1 MDKLIR
7 FLDVIDRTYSG
18 PLVDEE
24 EFDLKYVA
32 GGVQRVLQKYDI
44 KFNKDNIIQ
53 QDDALIDR
61 AFEAGLDFLIEC
73 GVYNR
78 STGRLIKFSREEIAE
93 ALRSA
98 PSEVTIGEGP
108 DARNFRSR
116 KVEDRLPPQVSG
128 GPIGTPLS
136 ENQYVPIMQSYWQE
150 PILDLIV
157 PGTLATTYGRQLRS
171 KSPLEIAA
179 SWQEVFFGNEAAER
193 TGRQGLAR
201 MCVEMSISDIGH
213 LSSISRGGFKPTD
226 VHVVPMI
233 GEMKTNHE
241 LLNKIAHSIHQKG
254 VILGFYNPILGGLA
268 GPEEGVAILIIAGWI
283 AMHMIYIP
291 DSVESCPTHPFM
303 FNSTGPQILRA
314 VSVAAAAFARNT
326 HLLTEFMTSP
336 VSGPG
341 TESLLYECVG
351 MAVVASVCGAS
362 RILGV
367 RSAVGVVE
375 NHCSGLETRFNGE
388 IAHAAAGMSREQA
401 DQIVK
406 LALSKYLPLL
416 ETKPIGLAFEKV
428 YDLDS
433 LHPRKDWMD
442 IFDKVKEEV
451 SNWGLLTGNVQ

>member
-1 MDKLIR
+1 MDKLTR

-24 EFDLKYVA
+24 EFDLKMVA
-32 GGVQRVLQKYDI
+32 GGVRRVLQKYGL
-44 KFNKDNIIQ
+44 KFNKDHIIQ
-53 QDDALIDR
+53 QDNALIDR

-73 GVYNR
+73 GVFNR
-78 STGRLIKFSREEIAE
+78 STGRLIKFSRAEIMDVLE
-93 ALRSA
+93 AA
-98 PSEVTIGEGP
+98 PSQVAIGEGA
-108 DARNFRSR
+108 DARLYCTR
-116 KVEDRLPPQVSG
+116 KLEDPTPPQVSG

-136 ENQYVPIMQSYWQE
+136 EDQYVSIMQSYWQE

-157 PGTLATTYGRQLRS
+157 PGTLATTYGRQLRA
-171 KSPLEIAA
+171 KSPLEILA
-179 SWQEVFFGNEAAER
+179 SWQEVTLGNEAAR
-193 TGRQGLAR
+193 RAGRPGLSR

-241 LLNKIAHSIHQKG
+241 LLNKVAHSIHQNG

-268 GPEEGVAILIIAGWI
+268 GPEEGVAVLIIAGWI
-283 AMHMIYIP
+283 ALHMIYMP
-291 DSVESCPTHPFM
+291 DSVESCPTHPFL

-351 MAVVASVCGAS
+351 MAMVASVCGAS

-367 RSAVGVVE
+367 RSSVGVVE
-375 NHCSGLETRFNGE
+375 NHCTGLETRFNGE
-388 IAHAAAGMSREQA
+388 VAHAAAGLSRSDA
-401 DQIVK
+401 DGIVK
-406 LALSKYLPLL
+406 QAVAAYLPQL
-416 ETKPIGLAFEKV
+416 EAKPVGLPFDQAYDPSTVLPRQSWLDV
-428 YDLDS
+428 Y
-433 LHPRKDWMD
+433 
-442 IFDKVKEEV
+442 DKVKAQV
-451 SNWGLLTGNVQ
+451 TLWGLPLG

>member
-1 MDKLIR
+1 MDKLTR

-18 PLVDEE
+18 PMVDEE
-24 EFDLKYVA
+24 EFDLKLVA
-32 GGVQRVLQKYDI
+32 GGVQRVLQKYAL
-44 KFNKDNIIQ
+44 KFNKDHIIQ
-53 QDDALIDR
+53 QEDAFIDR
-61 AFEAGLDFLIEC
+61 VFEAGLDFLVEC
-73 GVYNR
+73 GVFNR
-78 STGRLIKFSREEIAE
+78 STGRLIKFTRQEILD
-93 ALRSA
+93 ALESA
-98 PSEVTIGEGP
+98 PSEIMIGEGT
-108 DARNFRSR
+108 DARHYTTR
-116 KVEDRLPPQVSG
+116 KLEDPTPPQVSG

-136 ENQYVPIMQSYWQE
+136 EDQYVSIMQSYWQE

-157 PGTLATTYGRQLRS
+157 PGTLSTTYGRQLRA

-179 SWQEVFFGNEAAER
+179 SWQEVTFGNQAAQLA
-193 TGRQGLAR
+193 GRPGLSR

-241 LLNKIAHSIHQKG
+241 LLNKVAHSIHQKG

-268 GPEEGVAILIIAGWI
+268 GPEEGVAVLIIAGWI
-283 AMHMIYIP
+283 ALHMIYQP
-291 DSVESCPTHPFM
+291 DSVESCPTHPFL

-351 MAVVASVCGAS
+351 MATVASVCGAS
-362 RILGV
+362 RVLGV

-375 NHCSGLETRFNGE
+375 NHCTGLETRFNGE
-388 IAHAAAGMSREQA
+388 VAHAAAGLSRSDA
-401 DQIVK
+401 DEIVK
-406 LALSKYLPLL
+406 KAVAAYLPALQA
-416 ETKPIGLAFEKV
+416 KPVGLPFDQAYDPTTILPRQSWLDV
-428 YDLDS
+428 YG
-433 LHPRKDWMD
+433 
-442 IFDKVKEEV
+442 KVKQQV
-451 SNWGLLTGNVQ
+451 SDWGLPLG

>member
-1 MDKLIR
+1 MDKLTR
-7 FLDVIDRTYSG
+7 FLDIIDRTYSG

-24 EFDLKYVA
+24 EFDLKIVA
-32 GGVQRVLQKYDI
+32 QGVKRVLQKYNL
-44 KFNKDNIIQ
+44 KFNRDTIIQ

-61 AFEAGLDFLIEC
+61 AFEAGLDFLVEC

-78 STGRLIKFSREEIAE
+78 STGRLIKFTRAEILDVLE
-93 ALRSA
+93 AA
-98 PSEVTIGEGP
+98 PSKVTIGAGQ
-108 DARNFRSR
+108 DARLFRTR
-116 KVEDRLPPQVSG
+116 KLEDPTPPQVSG

-136 ENQYVPIMQSYWQE
+136 EDQYVTIMQSYWQE

-157 PGTLATTYGRQLRS
+157 PGTLATTYGRQLRA
-171 KSPLEIAA
+171 KSPLEIGA
-179 SWQEVFFGNEAAER
+179 SWQEVTLGNEAAR
-193 TGRQGLAR
+193 RAGRPGLSR

-241 LLNKIAHSIHQKG
+241 LLNKVAHSIHQNG

-268 GPEEGVAILIIAGWI
+268 GPEEGVAVLVIAGWI
-283 AMHMIYIP
+283 ALHMIYMP
-291 DSVESCPTHPFM
+291 DSVESCPTHPFL

-351 MAVVASVCGAS
+351 MAMVASVCGAS

-375 NHCSGLETRFNGE
+375 NHCTGLETRFNGE
-388 IAHAAAGMSREQA
+388 VAQAAAGMSRSDA
-401 DQIVK
+401 DEIVK
-406 LALSKYLPLL
+406 QAVAAYLPSF
-416 ETKPIGLAFEKV
+416 ESKPVGLPFVKV
-428 YDLDS
+428 YDPNTIQPNEAWLGVYE
-433 LHPRKDWMD
+433 
-442 IFDKVKEEV
+442 KVKEQV
-451 SNWGLLTGNVQ
+451 SSWGMPLG

>member
-1 MDKLIR
+1 MEKLTR
-7 FLDVIDRTYSG
+7 FLDVIDRSYNG

-24 EFDLKYVA
+24 EFDLKFVA
-32 GGVQRVLQKYDI
+32 GGVKRVLQKYAI

-78 STGRLIKFSREEIAE
+78 STGRLIKFSREEIFE
-93 ALRSA
+93 VLQSA
-98 PSEVTIGEGP
+98 PSEITIGEGP
-108 DARNFRSR
+108 DARIYRTR
-116 KVEDRLPPQVSG
+116 KVEDPTPPQVSG

-136 ENQYVPIMQSYWQE
+136 ENHYVSIIQSYWQE

-171 KSPLEIAA
+171 NSPLEIAA
-179 SWQEVFFGNEAAER
+179 SWQEVFLGNQAAER
-193 TGRQGLAR
+193 AGRPGLSR
-201 MCVEMSISDIGH
+201 MCVEMSISDVGH

-283 AMHMIYIP
+283 ALHMIYTP
-291 DSVESCPTHPFM
+291 DCVESCPTHPFM
-303 FNSTGPQILRA
+303 FNSPGPQILRA
-314 VSVAAAAFARNT
+314 VTAAPAAFARHT

-341 TESLLYECVG
+341 IESLLYECTG

-375 NHCSGLETRFNGE
+375 KH
-388 IAHAAAGMSREQA
+388 
-401 DQIVK
+401 
-406 LALSKYLPLL
+406 LS
-416 ETKPIGLAFEKV
+416 
-428 YDLDS
+428 
-433 LHPRKDWMD
+433 
-442 IFDKVKEEV
+442 
-451 SNWGLLTGNVQ
+451 

>member
-7 FLDVIDRTYSG
+7 FLDVIDRTYRG
-18 PLVDEE
+18 LLVDEE

-32 GGVQRVLQKYDI
+32 GGVQRVLKKYSI

-61 AFEAGLDFLIEC
+61 AFEAALDFLIEC

-78 STGRLIKFSREEIAE
+78 STGRVIKFSRDEILE
-93 ALRSA
+93 VLKSA
-98 PSEVTIGEGP
+98 PSGITIGEGA
-108 DARNFRSR
+108 DARNYRIR
-116 KVEDRLPPQVSG
+116 KVEDSMPPQVSG

-136 ENQYVPIMQSYWQE
+136 EEQFVPIMQSYWQE

-157 PGTLATTYGRQLRS
+157 PGTLSTTYGRQLRA

-179 SWQEVFFGNEAAER
+179 SWQESRLGNEAAAR
-193 TGRQGLAR
+193 AGRPGLAR
-201 MCVEMSISDIGH
+201 MCVEGAISDIGY

-241 LLNKIAHSIHQKG
+241 LLNKIVHSIHQKG
-254 VILGFYNPILGGLA
+254 VILGFYNPILGGMA

-283 AMHMIYIP
+283 ALHMIYMP
-291 DSVESCPTHPFM
+291 DSVESCPTHPFT

-341 TESLLYECVG
+341 TESLLYECIG
-351 MAVVASVCGAS
+351 MAAVASACGAS
-362 RILGV
+362 RVLGV

-388 IAHAAAGMSREQA
+388 VARAVAGMSRTQVE
-401 DQIVK
+401 QIVK
-406 LALSKYLPLL
+406 RAISSYLPLL
-416 ETKPIGLAFEKV
+416 ETKPIGKPFEIV
-428 YDLDS
+428 YDLETIRPS
-433 LHPRKDWMD
+433 KSWLN
-442 IFDKVKEEV
+442 IYDKVKEEV
-451 SNWGLLTGNVQ
+451 SRWGLVLG

>member
-1 MDKLIR
+1 MDKLSR

-18 PLVDEE
+18 PMVDEE
-24 EFDLKYVA
+24 EFDLQYVA
-32 GGVQRVLQKYDI
+32 GGVQRVLQKYNI
-44 KFNKDNIIQ
+44 RFNKDHIIQ

-61 AFEAGLDFLIEC
+61 AFEAGLDFLLEC

-78 STGRLIKFSREEIAE
+78 STGRIIKFSRDEIMNT
-93 ALRSA
+93 LQSA
-98 PSEVTIGEGP
+98 PSQCTIGEGADVREYRP
-108 DARNFRSR
+108 R
-116 KVEDRLPPQVSG
+116 KVEDPTPPQISG

-136 ENQYVPIMQSYWQE
+136 EQQYVPIMQSYWQE

-157 PGTLATTYGRQLRS
+157 PGTLATTYGRQLRA

-179 SWQEVFFGNEAAER
+179 SWQESAFGNEAAER
-193 TGRQGLAR
+193 AGRPGLAR

-213 LSSISRGGFKPTD
+213 LSSISRGGFKSSD
-226 VHVVPMI
+226 VHVVPLI

-241 LLNKIAHSIHQKG
+241 LLNKIAHSIHQHG

-283 AMHMIYIP
+283 ALHMIYMP
-291 DSVESCPTHPFM
+291 DSVESCPTHPFT
-303 FNSTGPQILRA
+303 FNSTAPQILRA

-341 TESLLYECVG
+341 TPTLLYECTA
-351 MAVVASVCGAS
+351 MAMVASVCGAS
-362 RILGV
+362 RVLGV

-388 IAHAAAGMSREQA
+388 VAHAAAGLTRAQA
-401 DQIVK
+401 DQMVK
-406 LALSKYLPLL
+406 LAIASYLPHLDA
-416 ETKPIGLAFEKV
+416 KPMGLPFEEV
-428 YDLDS
+428 YDLETVRPKAIWTDVYEQVREQ
-433 LHPRKDWMD
+433 LFH
-442 IFDKVKEEV
+442 
-451 SNWGLLTGNVQ
+451 WGLPLG

>member
-1 MDKLIR
+1 MDKLPR

-18 PLVDEE
+18 QMMEEE

-32 GGVQRVLQKYDI
+32 GGVQRALQKYNI
-44 KFNKDNIIQ
+44 KFNKENIIQ

-61 AFEAGLDFLIEC
+61 AFEAGLDFLVET

-78 STGRLIKFSREEIAE
+78 STGRLIKFSRAEIIDTLE
-93 ALRSA
+93 AA
-98 PSEVTIGEGP
+98 PSEVTIGEGA
-108 DARNFRSR
+108 DARRYHTR
-116 KVEDRLPPQVSG
+116 KVGDPIPPQVSG

-136 ENQYVPIMQSYWQE
+136 EDQYVSIMQSYWQE

-157 PGTLATTYGRQLRS
+157 PGTLSTTYGRQLRA

-179 SWQEVFFGNEAAER
+179 SWQEVFLGNEAAKR
-193 TGRQGLAR
+193 AGRPGLSR

-241 LLNKIAHSIHQKG
+241 LLNKIAHSIHQNG

-268 GPEEGVAILIIAGWI
+268 GPEEGVAVLLIAGWI
-283 AMHMIYIP
+283 ALHMIYMP
-291 DSVESCPTHPFM
+291 DSVESCPTHPFT
-303 FNSTGPQILRA
+303 FNSTAPQILRA

-341 TESLLYECVG
+341 TESLLYECTA
-351 MAVVASVCGAS
+351 MALVASVCGAS

-388 IAHAAAGMSREQA
+388 VAHAAAGMERQQA

-406 LALSKYLPLL
+406 HAVASYLPQL
-416 ETKPIGLAFEKV
+416 EAKPIGLPFEKV
-428 YDLDS
+428 YDPHTIRPL
-433 LHPRKDWMD
+433 KGWMD
-442 IFDKVKEEV
+442 VYDKVKEQV
-451 SNWGLLTGNVQ
+451 SDWGLPLG

>member
-1 MDKLIR
+1 MDKLTR

-24 EFDLKYVA
+24 EFDLKVVA
-32 GGVQRVLQKYDI
+32 GGVQRVLQKYNI

-53 QDDALIDR
+53 QDDALTDR
-61 AFEAGLDFLIEC
+61 AFEAGLDFLINC

-78 STGRLIKFSREEIAE
+78 STGRLIKFSREEIVE
-93 ALRSA
+93 VLNSA
-98 PSEVTIGEGP
+98 PSEITIGEGP
-108 DARNFRSR
+108 DARNYRAR
-116 KVEDRLPPQVSG
+116 KVGDPTPPQVSG

-136 ENQYVPIMQSYWQE
+136 ENQYVKIMQSYWQE

-157 PGTLATTYGRQLRS
+157 PGTLSTTYGRQLRA

-179 SWQEVFFGNEAAER
+179 SWQEVYLGNEAAKR
-193 TGRQGLAR
+193 AGRSGLSR
-201 MCVEMSISDIGH
+201 MCVEMSISDVGH

-241 LLNKIAHSIHQKG
+241 LLNKIAHSIHQNG

-283 AMHMIYIP
+283 ALHMIYMP

-336 VSGPG
+336 VSSPG
-341 TESLLYECVG
+341 TESLLYECTG
-351 MAVVASVCGAS
+351 MALVASACGAS

-375 NHCSGLETRFNGE
+375 NHCTGLETRFNGE
-388 IAHAAAGMSREQA
+388 VAHAAAGLSREQA

-406 LALSKYLPLL
+406 LALSNYLPQL
-416 ETKPIGLAFEKV
+416 ETKPIGLPFEKV
-428 YDLDS
+428 YDVDTVRPQKAWLDVY
-433 LHPRKDWMD
+433 
-442 IFDKVKEEV
+442 DKAMEQV
-451 SNWGLLTGNVQ
+451 SNWGLLFG

>member
-1 MDKLIR
+1 MNKLSR
-7 FLDVIDRTYSG
+7 FLEVIDRTYTG
-18 PLVDEE
+18 PMVDEE
-24 EFDLKYVA
+24 EFDLKFVA
-32 GGVQRVLQKYDI
+32 GGVQRVLQKYAI
-44 KFNKDNIIQ
+44 KFNKDHIIQ

-61 AFEAGLDFLIEC
+61 AFEAGLDFLVEC

-78 STGRLIKFSREEIAE
+78 STGRLIKFSRDEI
-93 ALRSA
+93 LTTLQSA
-98 PSEVTIGEGP
+98 PSGITIGEGA
-108 DARNFRSR
+108 DARDYRPR
-116 KVEDRLPPQVSG
+116 KVEDTTPPQVSG

-136 ENQYVPIMQSYWQE
+136 ESQYVPIMQSYWQE

-157 PGTLATTYGRQLRS
+157 PGTLATTYGRQLRA

-179 SWQEVFFGNEAAER
+179 SWQEVFLGNEAASR
-193 TGRQGLAR
+193 AGRPGLSR

-241 LLNKIAHSIHQKG
+241 LLNKIAHSIHQNG

-268 GPEEGVAILIIAGWI
+268 GPEEGVAVLIIAGWI
-283 AMHMIYIP
+283 ALHMIYMP
-291 DSVESCPTHPFM
+291 DSVESCPTHPFT
-303 FNSTGPQILRA
+303 FNSTSPGILRA

-341 TESLLYECVG
+341 TESLLYECTA
-351 MAVVASVCGAS
+351 MALVASACGAS

-388 IAHAAAGMSREQA
+388 VAHATAGLSRQQA
-401 DQIVK
+401 DQIVR
-406 LALSKYLPLL
+406 LAIAKYLPQL
-416 ETKPIGLAFEKV
+416 ETKPIGLPFEKV
-428 YDLDS
+428 YDLETVQPKKEWTDVY
-433 LHPRKDWMD
+433 
-442 IFDKVKEEV
+442 DKVKEQV
-451 SNWGLLTGNVQ
+451 SDWGLPLG

>member
-1 MDKLIR
+1 MDKLAR
-7 FLDVIDRTYSG
+7 FLDVIDRAYSG

-24 EFDLKYVA
+24 EFDLKIVA
-32 GGVQRVLQKYDI
+32 GGVKRVLQKYNI
-44 KFNKDNIIQ
+44 KFDKEHIIQ

-61 AFEAGLDFLIEC
+61 AFEAGLDFLVEC

-78 STGRLIKFSREEIAE
+78 RTSRLIKFTRAEILDVLE
-93 ALRSA
+93 AA
-98 PSEVTIGEGP
+98 PSTVTIGEGP
-108 DARNFRSR
+108 DARHFRTR
-116 KVEDRLPPQVSG
+116 KLEDRTRPQVSG

-136 ENQYVPIMQSYWQE
+136 EDQYVSIMQSYWQE

-157 PGTLATTYGRQLRS
+157 PGTLATTYGRQLRA

-179 SWQEVFFGNEAAER
+179 SWLEVTLGNEAAR
-193 TGRQGLAR
+193 RAGRPGLSR

-241 LLNKIAHSIHQKG
+241 LLNKVAHSIHQNG

-268 GPEEGVAILIIAGWI
+268 GPEEGVAVLIIAGWI
-283 AMHMIYIP
+283 ALHMIYMA

-303 FNSTGPQILRA
+303 FNSTAPQILRA

-336 VSGPG
+336 ASGPG
-341 TESLLYECVG
+341 NESLLFECTG
-351 MAVVASVCGAS
+351 MATVATVCGAS

-375 NHCSGLETRFNGE
+375 NHCTGLESRFNGE
-388 IAHAAAGMSREQA
+388 VAHAAAGLSREQA
-401 DQIVK
+401 DRIVK
-406 LALSKYLPLL
+406 QAIAAYLPLI
-416 ETKPIGLAFEKV
+416 ESKPIGLPFEKV
-428 YDLDS
+428 YDPNTIQPNKAWLGVYE
-433 LHPRKDWMD
+433 
-442 IFDKVKEEV
+442 KVKEQV
-451 SNWGLLTGNVQ
+451 SSWGLPLG

>member
-1 MDKLIR
+1 MDKLTR

-18 PLVDEE
+18 ALVDEE
-24 EFDLKYVA
+24 EFDLKFVA
-32 GGVQRVLQKYDI
+32 MGAQRVLKKYNI
-44 KFNKDNIIQ
+44 KFNKDTIIQ

-61 AFEAGLDFLIEC
+61 AFEAGLDFLVEC

-78 STGRLIKFSREEIAE
+78 STGRLIKFSSEEILE
-93 ALRSA
+93 VLNSA
-98 PSEVTIGEGP
+98 PLEISMGEGADTRIYRP
-108 DARNFRSR
+108 R
-116 KVEDRLPPQVSG
+116 KVEDTAPPQVSG

-136 ENQYVPIMQSYWQE
+136 ENQYVTIMQSYWQE

-157 PGTLATTYGRQLRS
+157 PGTLATTYGRQLRA
-171 KSPLEIAA
+171 KSPLEITA
-179 SWQEVFFGNEAAER
+179 SWQEVFLGNEAANR
-193 TGRQGLAR
+193 ACRPGLSR
-201 MCVEMSISDIGH
+201 MCVEMSFSDIGH

-241 LLNKIAHSIHQKG
+241 LLNKIAHSIHQNG

-283 AMHMIYIP
+283 ALHMLYMP
-291 DSVESCPTHPFM
+291 DCVESCPTHPFT
-303 FNSTGPQILRA
+303 FNSTAPQILRA

-351 MAVVASVCGAS
+351 MALVASSCGAS

-388 IAHAAAGMSREQA
+388 VAHAAAGMGRSQA
-401 DQIVK
+401 DQIVR
-406 LALSKYLPLL
+406 LALARYLPLL
-416 ETKPIGLAFEKV
+416 ETKPIGLPFEKV
-428 YDLDS
+428 YNPETVQPQKIWTDVY
-433 LHPRKDWMD
+433 
-442 IFDKVKEEV
+442 DKVKEQV
-451 SNWGLLTGNVQ
+451 SKWGVPLG

>member
-1 MDKLIR
+1 MDKLTR

-18 PLVDEE
+18 PMVDEG

-32 GGVQRVLQKYDI
+32 GGVQRVLQKYTI

-61 AFEAGLDFLIEC
+61 AFEAGLDFLVEC
-73 GVYNR
+73 GVYDR
-78 STGRLIKFSREEIAE
+78 STGRLIKFSMAEIE
-93 ALRSA
+93 AVLHSA
-98 PSEVTIGEGP
+98 PAQITMGEGE
-108 DARNFRSR
+108 DARVFRTR
-116 KVEDRLPPQVSG
+116 KVEDPVPPLVSG

-136 ENQYVPIMQSYWQE
+136 EDQFVPIMQSYWQE
-150 PILDLIV
+150 PVLDLIV
-157 PGTLATTYGRQLRS
+157 PGTLATTYGRQLRA

-179 SWQEVFFGNEAAER
+179 SWQESALGNEAAR
-193 TGRQGLAR
+193 RAGRPGLAR
-201 MCVEMSISDIGH
+201 MCVEMSISDVGH

-241 LLNKIAHSIHQKG
+241 LLNKIAHSIHQNG

-268 GPEEGVAILIIAGWI
+268 GPEEGVAVLLIAGWI
-283 AMHMIYIP
+283 ALHMIYTP

-314 VSVAAAAFARNT
+314 VSVASAAFARNT
-326 HLLTEFMTSP
+326 HLLTELMTSP

-341 TESLLYECVG
+341 TESLLYECIG
-351 MAVVASVCGAS
+351 MAAAASACGVS
-362 RILGV
+362 RVLGV

-388 IAHAAAGMSREQA
+388 VARAVAGMSRSQV

-406 LALSKYLPLL
+406 RAVSIYLPLL
-416 ETKPIGLAFEKV
+416 ENKPIGMPFEKV
-428 YDLDS
+428 YDLETIRPNKS
-433 LHPRKDWMD
+433 WMD
-442 IFDKVKEEV
+442 IYEKVKDEITH
-451 SNWGLLTGNVQ
+451 WGLQLR